1 MKVYALFGGAAVF
14 IVAVMGCM
22 IHVMTS
28 SPASYVYANPAPSP
42 PVVDNRGTGAQNA
55 EESVGSNSESKSEP
69 SCDDPNLPPVEDDKK
84 NVSRSDDEIYEIIWG
99 DTLSELS
106 LKFGVSVDALANYNQ
121 IRDPNLIYAGSA
133 LRIPGKR
140 GE

>member
-22 IHVMTS
+22 IHIMTS
-28 SPASYVYANPAPSP
+28 SPVSYVYANPASPP
-42 PVVDNRGTGAQNA
+42 PVVDNRGVGAQN
-55 EESVGSNSESKSEP
+55 EGGSVKADNEAKNEP
-69 SCDDPNLPPVEDDKK
+69 SCDDPNLPSVEDDKK
-84 NVSRSDDEIYEIIWG
+84 DVSKNDDEVYEIVWG

-121 IRDPNLIYAGSA
+121 IRDPNLIYADSA
-133 LRIPGKR
+133 LRIPGER